1 MNRARY
7 LRLFIFAIGMF
18 FLLFYPFYVRNCL
31 MEVLPYLVESKR
43 VSEVVMQNIAINKL
57 LIFNSLLI
65 ILFPISLLFIF
76 LLGRFSIGERL
87 FFRRN
92 QVNPNSKKNFQLDK
106 WYHMTRRFLGNDWFL
121 HMYSAIEKGN
131 LVPKKSALTF
141 VSPAANKG
149 IYEKFLYDDLK
160 QKGISIKFVIADI
173 DEIQNHAVKDINDE
187 NLRFFQE
194 KEALKIE
201 EYLLEAGEAKADMI
215 FDIKGSIWYSLRS
228 DIEQNI
234 LFEKFYKVLSDDGLI
249 IIDNSKKSFL
259 SFCIYY
265 LFGHVSWHMETSTGF
280 LLNKN
285 KKRNSKFKE
294 YIDSHFEQ
302 NELSFQND
310 FGDLFDIIVLKKKHC
325 NIKNQKNR

>member
-18 FLLFYPFYVRNCL
+18 FLLFYPFYVHNSL
-31 MEVLPYLVESKR
+31 MEVLPYLVESKH
-43 VSEVVMQNIAINKL
+43 VSEVVMQIIAINKL
-57 LIFNSLLI
+57 VIFFSLLI
-65 ILFPISLLFIF
+65 ILFPISLLYIF
-76 LLGRFSIGERL
+76 CLGRFSIGERL
-87 FFRRN
+87 LFRRN
-92 QVNPNSKKNFQLDK
+92 QVNPNSKKNFQLEK
-106 WYHMTRRFLGNDWFL
+106 WYDMTRRFLGNDWFV

-173 DEIQNHAVKDINDE
+173 DKIQNHAVKGINDE
-187 NLRFFQE
+187 NLRFFE
-194 KEALKIE
+194 GKEALKIE
-201 EYLLEAGEAKADMI
+201 EYLLEAGEAKADVI

-228 DIEQNI
+228 DIEKNI
-234 LFEKFYKVLSDDGLI
+234 LFEKFYRVLSDDGLI

-265 LFGHVSWHMETSTGF
+265 LFGHVSWHVETSTGF
-280 LLNKN
+280 LLNRN
-285 KKRNSKFKE
+285 KKRNSKFKA

-302 NELSFQND
+302 NELRFQND
-310 FGDLFDIIVLKKKHC
+310 FGDLFDIIVLKKKTF
-325 NIKNQKNR
+325 Q

>member
-7 LRLFIFAIGMF
+7 LRLFIFAIAML
-18 FLLFYPFYVRNCL
+18 FLLFYPFYVRNSL

-43 VSEVVMQNIAINKL
+43 MSEVVMQNIAINKL

-65 ILFPISLLFIF
+65 ILFPISLLYIF
-76 LLGRFSIGERL
+76 WLGNFSIGERIL
-87 FFRRN
+87 FRRN

-106 WYHMTRRFLGNDWFL
+106 WYDMTRRFLGNDWFV
-121 HMYSAIEKGN
+121 HMYNAIEKGN
-131 LVPKKSALTF
+131 LVPKKSAITF

-160 QKGISIKFVIADI
+160 QKGIPIKFVIADI
-173 DEIQNHAVKDINDE
+173 DEIQNHAVKGINDE
-187 NLRFFQE
+187 NLRFFE
-194 KEALKIE
+194 GKEALKID
-201 EYLLEAGEAKADMI
+201 EYLLEAGEAKADVI

-228 DIEQNI
+228 DSEQNI
-234 LFEKFYKVLSDDGLI
+234 LFEKFYRVLSDDGLI

-265 LFGHVSWHMETSTGF
+265 LFGHVSWHVETSTGF
-280 LLNKN
+280 LLNRN
-285 KKRNSKFKE
+285 KKRNSKFKA

-302 NELSFQND
+302 NELRFQND
-310 FGDLFDIIVLKKKHC
+310 FGDFFDIIVLKKKTLH
-325 NIKNQKNR
+325 

>member
-7 LRLFIFAIGMF
+7 IRLFAFVIIIL
-18 FLLFYPFYVRNCL
+18 FLIFYPFYIRNCL
-31 MEVLPYLVESKR
+31 MEILPYLVESKGL
-43 VSEVVMQNIAINKL
+43 SEVVMQNIAINNL
-57 LIFNSLLI
+57 LIFSSFLI
-65 ILFPISLLFIF
+65 ILFPISLLYIF
-76 LLGRFSIGERL
+76 WLGRFSIGERL
-87 FFRRN
+87 LFRRN

-106 WYHMTRRFLGNDWFL
+106 WYDMTRRFLGNDWFV
-121 HMYSAIEKGN
+121 HMYRAIEKGN

-149 IYEKFLYDDLK
+149 IYEKFLFDDLK
-160 QKGISIKFVIADI
+160 QKGVSIKFIIADI

-187 NLRFFQE
+187 NLRFFRG

-201 EYLLEAGEAKADMI
+201 EYLLEAGETKADVI

-228 DIEQNI
+228 DVEQNI

-265 LFGHVSWHMETSTGF
+265 LFGHVSWYVETSTGF
-280 LLNKN
+280 LLNKS
-285 KKRNSKFKE
+285 KKKNSKFKA

-302 NELSFQND
+302 NEMRFQND
-310 FGDLFDIIVLKKKHC
+310 FGDLFDIIVLKKK
-325 NIKNQKNR
+325 ILK